1 MAVSLLRSDQTLVAT
16 HYFTARI
23 RDDGRNATDRLRQNT
38 YIDALT
44 ERGARVQEGHF
55 LEKRRQCRNCQK
67 SWPDYEE
74 KMTDVNIAIQLLV
87 DAFDDHYDTA
97 LLISGDS
104 DLTTPIRRVRER
116 FPHKRVVVAFPPGR
130 HSAQL
135 KRVANGNLIIGEDK
149 LRQNQ
154 LPEEVPTAR
163 GHILRR
169 PDHWR

>member
-1 MAVSLLRSDQTLVAT
+1 MAASLLRSDQTLVAT
-16 HYFTARI
+16 HYFSARF

-97 LLISGDS
+97 LLFSGVCVLS
-104 DLTTPIRRVRER
+104 SLFCRVCVC
-116 FPHKRVVVAFPPGR
+116 FFLLWV
-130 HSAQL
+130 
-135 KRVANGNLIIGEDK
+135 
-149 LRQNQ
+149 
-154 LPEEVPTAR
+154 
-163 GHILRR
+163 
-169 PDHWR
+169 